1 MYTTLFRSEAS
12 LPIRMN
18 LASVVLRLSLAVI
31 FLYHGLDKIITS
43 DAGAD
48 WVNQMFLRMPEIPS
62 IKAESQRVMP
72 PQAPTTLTY
81 MGTQLVV
88 AWGELVGG
96 LALAAGLFTRLA
108 ALGLIVIQAGAV
120 ILVTAP
126 HGFALRGGGYE
137 SEYNLALIVMCL
149 VLIFLGAGKW
159 SVDRLLTQRRTKRAA
174 TVLVPSQRVEIPAE
188 QPVQGA
194 AS

>member
-18 LASVVLRLSLAVI
+18 LASLVLRLSLAVI

-43 DAGAD
+43 NAGAD
-48 WVNQMFLRMPEIPS
+48 WVNQMYLRMPEMPS
-62 IKAESQRVMP
+62 SKAEGQRAVP
-72 PQAPTTLTY
+72 PQAPTSLTY
-81 MGTQLVV
+81 MGTELAV
-88 AWGELVGG
+88 AWGEFLGG
-96 LALAAGLFTRLA
+96 LALAAGLLTRLA

-126 HGFALRGGGYE
+126 HRFALRGGGYE
-137 SEYNLALIVMCL
+137 YEYNLALIVMCL

-159 SVDRLLTQRRTKRAA
+159 SVDWLLTQRRTKHAA
-174 TVLVPSQRVEIPAE
+174 TALAPSQRVEVPAE

-194 AS
+194 VS